1 MRGLHE
7 GKQSENIQHSF
18 TVDESLCHMLTKCP
32 RKLNVS
38 ASSLLLFSP
47 QRLLSNEEEKN
58 KEIIQEVCFMVS
70 FIDPRSARKDQ
81 RLPISGVELQ
91 LFGGRRPWAT
101 RCVSQFKSDV
111 VTSLSFLH
119 NLWFS
124 RQCGVECE
132 NHD

>member
-7 GKQSENIQHSF
+7 GEKKSENIQHSF
-18 TVDESLCHMLTKCP
+18 TMDESLRHMSNTECQRFLSP
-32 RKLNVS
+32 
-38 ASSLLLFSP
+38 SSFSP

-70 FIDPRSARKDQ
+70 FIHPRSAQKDQ
-81 RLPISGVELQ
+81 HVSIGGVELQ
-91 LFGGRRPWAT
+91 LFGGRWPRAT
-101 RCVSQFKSDV
+101 RYGSEIKSDV
-111 VTSLSFLH
+111 VTSLSFLD

-124 RQCGVECE
+124 GRCGVECE